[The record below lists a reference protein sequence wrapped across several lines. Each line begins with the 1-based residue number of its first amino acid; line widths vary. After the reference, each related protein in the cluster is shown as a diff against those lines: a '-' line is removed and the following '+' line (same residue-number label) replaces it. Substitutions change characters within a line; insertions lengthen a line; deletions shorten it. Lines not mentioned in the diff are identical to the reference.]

1 MSSSQIRPLSGDAD
15 GSGILITAA
24 NTGDAQVVHKA
35 GDENTAT
42 EKITVWATWNT
53 GTRPT
58 LHFEWGV
65 DTATRHIAVEL
76 ADPSAT
82 GVDSTRVGWT
92 LAIPGILLKS
102 GLEIQ
107 CYATVASGSLGNVNL
122 HGHAEIIT
130 G

>member
-1 MSSSQIRPLSGDAD
+1 MPLSGDAD

-24 NTGDAQVVHKA
+24 TTGGAQVVHTS
-35 GDENTAT
+35 GTDGTAT
-42 EKITVWATWNT
+42 EKITIWATWDT
-53 GTRPT
+53 GTLPT

-65 DTATRHIAVEL
+65 DTATRHIAVQL
-76 ADPSAT
+76 TTPAT
-82 GVDSTRVGWT
+82 GGTDSTRVGWT

-107 CYATVASGSLGNVNL
+107 CYATVATGSLGNVNL
-122 HGHAEIIT
+122 HGYAEIIT